1 MSLRWIELNQIKDA
15 IADVRS
21 DKTSTNW
28 VLVSYQGQN
37 SNDVALVGKGDGGVN
52 ELIDNLKDDIVAYG
66 IVRVTEK
73 FDNSVT
79 VKFVFIKWI
88 GENIHR
94 MLKARLGTHSGAVKD
109 VFSPYHVDVEAE
121 KLSEISEEIVL
132 KTVSKASGTAL
143 HVREA
148 VGGGGGSHSP
158 SLGRASY
165 SGAKS
170 SGGVSPVS
178 APPKSTDNVKLAD
191 EQAIKR
197 AIADVRSDATPTNWV
212 LLTYDG
218 PNSNTITLAGSGSG
232 GSEELISLLKDDIVG
247 YGIVRQEEKYDD
259 SVRVMFA
266 YINWV
271 GESIHR
277 MLKAR
282 LGTHSGT
289 VKGLLTPYHADI
301 DATNHSEISPEII
314 TTTIRRTIGTAT
326 RVLG

>member
-1 MSLRWIELNQIKDA
+1 LNSIKDA

-28 VLVSYQGQN
+28 VLAAYQGEN
-37 SNDVALVGKGDGGVN
+37 SNDVALLGKGDGGVN
-52 ELIDNLKDDIVAYG
+52 ELIGHLKDNIVAYG
-66 IVRVTEK
+66 LVRVTER
-73 FDNSVT
+73 FDNSDT

-88 GENIHR
+88 GESIHR
-94 MLKARLGTHSGAVKD
+94 MLKARLGTHSGAVKE
-109 VFSPYHVDVEAE
+109 VFHPYHVDVEASN
-121 KLSEISEEIVL
+121 LSEISEEIIT
-132 KTVSKASGTAL
+132 KTVSKASGTAV

-158 SLGRASY
+158 NLGRSSY
-165 SGAKS
+165 AGKS
-170 SGGVSPVS
+170 SGGGVSPVS
-178 APPKSTDNVKLAD
+178 APPKTTDNVKLDD
-191 EQAIKR
+191 EHAIKR
-197 AIADVRSDATPTNWV
+197 AIADVRSDATATNWV

-232 GSEELISLLKDDIVG
+232 GAEELISLLRDDNVG
-247 YGIVRQEEKYDD
+247 YGIIRQEERYDD

-266 YINWV
+266 YIHWV
-271 GESIHR
+271 GENIHR

-289 VKGLLTPYHADI
+289 VKALLAPYHADI

-314 TTTIRRTIGTAT
+314 TATIRRTIGTAT